1 MGRGDRTAPAFAVA
15 RHHVSSGTR
24 ERRGGEPGR
33 GRLLARLITTAVISA
48 LAGASAAHAQ
58 DDPRYS
64 ADAPGAV
71 HRFAVAAD
79 ARQALHALWD
89 SSVAVGAERAACI
102 GGERAGGVALI
113 TRVLPLESSA
123 ADSMGVSAS
132 ASIERCGPPAWFG
145 TAHTHIA
152 HRRGE
157 RPYAAF
163 SGADRGVMRLWL
175 RRWSA
180 DGVFCL
186 LYSPSE
192 AHCET
197 EGDSG
202 SLIAGPETRASY

>member
-1 MGRGDRTAPAFAVA
+1 MGRGDRTAPALAGA
-15 RHHVSSGTR
+15 RDHLSAA
-24 ERRGGEPGR
+24 RGI
-33 GRLLARLITTAVISA
+33 AAAVIAA
-48 LAGASAAHAQ
+48 LAGASPAHAQ
-58 DDPRYS
+58 DDLRYS

-71 HRFAVAAD
+71 HRFEIAAD
-79 ARQALHALWD
+79 ARQAFHALWD
-89 SSVAVGAERAACI
+89 SSEAAGAERVVCI
-102 GGERAGGVALI
+102 GGERVGGVALI
-113 TRVLPLESSA
+113 TRVLPIESSA

-132 ASIERCGPPAWFG
+132 ASIERCGPPDWFG

-152 HRRGE
+152 HRRAE

-175 RRWSA
+175 RRWTA

-192 AHCET
+192 AHCES

-202 SLIAGPETRASY
+202 SLIAGPETTVTY

>member
-1 MGRGDRTAPAFAVA
+1 M
-15 RHHVSSGTR
+15 SSGSR
-24 ERRGGEPGR
+24 KRYGGGAGT
-33 GRLLARLITTAVISA
+33 GRLVAHAITTAVIA
-48 LAGASAAHAQ
+48 GLAGASPAHAQ
-58 DDPRYS
+58 DDARYS
-64 ADAPGAV
+64 ADVPGAV
-71 HRFAVAAD
+71 HRFDIAAD

-89 SSVAVGAERAACI
+89 SSVAAGAERVACI

-113 TRVLPLESSA
+113 TRVLPLQASA

-132 ASIERCGPPAWFG
+132 ASIERCRPPDWFG

-152 HRRGE
+152 RRRGE

-186 LYSPSE
+186 LYSPSD

-202 SLIAGPETRASY
+202 SLIAGPETGVSY

>member
-1 MGRGDRTAPAFAVA
+1 MGRGDRTAPALAPYD
-15 RHHVSSGTR
+15 VS
-24 ERRGGEPGR
+24 
-33 GRLLARLITTAVISA
+33 LLAARALTVVVIA
-48 LAGASAAHAQ
+48 GLAGASPAPAQ

-71 HRFAVAAD
+71 HRFEIAAD
-79 ARQALHALWD
+79 ARQVLHTLWD
-89 SSVAVGAERAACI
+89 SSEAAGAERVACI
-102 GGERAGGVALI
+102 GGERTGGVALI
-113 TRVLPLESSA
+113 TRVLPLEASA

-132 ASIERCGPPAWFG
+132 ASIERCGPPDWFG

-157 RPYAAF
+157 RPYTTF

-186 LYSPSE
+186 LYSPSD
-192 AHCET
+192 AHCEA

-202 SLIAGPETRASY
+202 SLIAGPETGASY

>member
-1 MGRGDRTAPAFAVA
+1 M
-15 RHHVSSGTR
+15 SSGTR
-24 ERRGGEPGR
+24 EPRGGEPGR
-33 GRLLARLITTAVISA
+33 GRLLARLITTAVIAA
-48 LAGASAAHAQ
+48 LAGVSGAHAQ

-71 HRFAVAAD
+71 HRFEIAAD
-79 ARQALHALWD
+79 ARQALRALWD
-89 SSVAVGAERAACI
+89 SSVAVAAERAACI